1 MVFNPIL
8 SYPTLDKIHL
18 KSMDYHLAGS
28 SQFITDM
35 KCNATGDILSENKY
49 CNLPGI
55 NLTVRKDKQGN
66 DAAYIYFNPNK
77 VDEGFLISQC
87 NRAGLDFNMANS
99 NVIRLDLE
107 RHQQLNFNVKSYHSV
122 LSAAGSGRKDI
133 ISHNGTYTTGSR
145 AIQWQLYDK
154 SLQVKLDI
162 PNICR
167 GETRYLKPHY
177 LIKAGL
183 SQYQD
188 LAAADLMKLYNK
200 PFELYLNNLSKIG
213 QDRELIGQDIQQL
226 EHLFKVNSRAMQT
239 FINIKGIEQKG
250 LDYFLHVIQVADIPK
265 QKRYNAKKFLLG
277 LSDKLNM
284 GFKSEMVRE
293 LLSYFNAA

>member
-1 MVFNPIL
+1 
-8 SYPTLDKIHL
+8 
-18 KSMDYHLAGS
+18 
-28 SQFITDM
+28 M

-66 DAAYIYFNPNK
+66 NAAFIYFNPNK

-87 NRAGLDFNMANS
+87 NRAGLDFDMANS

-122 LSAAGSGRKDI
+122 LSAAASGRKDI

-177 LIKAGL
+177 LVKAGL
-183 SQYQD
+183 NQYQD

-226 EHLFKVNSRAMQT
+226 EHLFKVSSRAMQT
-239 FINIKGIEQKG
+239 FLNIKGIEGNG
-250 LDYFLHVIQVADIPK
+250 LDYFLQLIQAADIPK
-265 QKRYNAKKFLLG
+265 QKRYNAKKYLLG

>member
-1 MVFNPIL
+1 
-8 SYPTLDKIHL
+8 
-18 KSMDYHLAGS
+18 
-28 SQFITDM
+28 
-35 KCNATGDILSENKY
+35 
-49 CNLPGI
+49 
-55 NLTVRKDKQGN
+55 
-66 DAAYIYFNPNK
+66 
-77 VDEGFLISQC
+77 
-87 NRAGLDFNMANS
+87 MANS

-122 LSAAGSGRKDI
+122 LSAAASGRKDI

-177 LIKAGL
+177 LVKAGL
-183 SQYQD
+183 IHYQD

-213 QDRELIGQDIQQL
+213 QDMELIGQDIQQL
-226 EHLFKVNSRAMQT
+226 EHLFKVSSRAMQT

-250 LDYFLHVIQVADIPK
+250 LDYFLQLIQVADIPK
-265 QKRYNAKKFLLG
+265 QKRYNAKKLLLG

>member
-1 MVFNPIL
+1 MIFNPIL

-18 KSMDYHLAGS
+18 KSLDYNLSGS

-35 KCNATGDILSENKY
+35 KCNSAGDIISENKY

-66 DAAYIYFNPNK
+66 DAAFIYFNPNK

-87 NRAGLDFNMANS
+87 NRAGLDFDMANS
-99 NVIRLDLE
+99 SVIRLDLE

-122 LSAAGSGRKDI
+122 LSAAASGRKDI

-154 SLQVKLDI
+154 SAQVKLDI

-177 LIKAGL
+177 LVKAGL
-183 SQYQD
+183 SQYKD

-226 EHLFKVNSRAMQT
+226 EHLFKAV
-239 FINIKGIEQKG
+239 
-250 LDYFLHVIQVADIPK
+250 
-265 QKRYNAKKFLLG
+265 
-277 LSDKLNM
+277 
-284 GFKSEMVRE
+284 
-293 LLSYFNAA
+293 SYTHLTLPTIYSV